1 MVTHSSILSWE
12 NPWTEQPGSLPS
24 GSAVKHLPAM
34 QETRGSIPGSGR
46 SPGGRHRQPTP
57 VLLSG
62 ESHGLRSLPATVH
75 RITESHKELK

>member
-34 QETRGSIPGSGR
+34 QETRGSIPGSEGPPEEGTGNPLQY
-46 SPGGRHRQPTP
+46 SCPENPMD
-57 VLLSG
+57 
-62 ESHGLRSLPATVH
+62 
-75 RITESHKELK
+75 